1 MHLELHFRL
10 VFHLNAALKRRARAA
25 MRLTTLILLIAAAGG
40 TAAPARV
47 PAEPT
52 PCATPAVDARAAERA
67 AARNAAV
74 EKVALLVRQTERDS
88 VALASALSKEIAAGV
103 IEIETN
109 GRTIVLRVKDRG
121 SFESG
126 SASLTSDFKPVVK
139 IIRGALKNTSGT
151 IRVEG
156 HTDDV
161 PTRSSQ
167 FGSNLAL
174 SSARAVAVAQALFQD
189 GSIEESRFTA
199 IGYAATRPL
208 VPNDS
213 AEARARNRRVEIV
226 IEQGLDAEVKSDL
239 DAIRRNDSE
248 GFQRVR
254 IDLMRR
260 FGVSVG
266 DT

>member
-1 MHLELHFRL
+1 MAFWRAKQRRCAMKWTWTLL
-10 VFHLNAALKRRARAA
+10 VMAAV
-25 MRLTTLILLIAAAGG
+25 G
-40 TAAPARV
+40 TAAAPSRV
-47 PAEPT
+47 PSEAASCT
-52 PCATPAVDARAAERA
+52 TQAIDARAAERT
-67 AARNAAV
+67 AARTAAI
-74 EKVALLVRQTERDS
+74 EKIASLVRETERDS
-88 VALASALSKEIAAGV
+88 VTLATTLSKEIAAGV

-109 GRTIVLRVKDRG
+109 GRTIALRVKDRG

-126 SASLTSDFKPVVK
+126 SASLTRDFKPVLK

-156 HTDDV
+156 HTDDMPV
-161 PTRSSQ
+161 TGSQ

-189 GSIEESRFTA
+189 STIDESRFTV

-208 VPNDS
+208 VTNDS
-213 AEARARNRRVEIV
+213 PEARARNRRVEIV
-226 IEQGLDAEVKSDL
+226 IQQGLNDDVKHDL

-254 IDLMRR
+254 IELMRR
-260 FGVSVG
+260 FGVSL
-266 DT
+266 DDA

>member
-1 MHLELHFRL
+1 MDLATWLL
-10 VFHLNAALKRRARAA
+10 VF
-25 MRLTTLILLIAAAGG
+25 AAAGA
-40 TAAPARV
+40 TTSPAHPQSEQ
-47 PAEPT
+47 PACVT
-52 PCATPAVDARAAERA
+52 AVDPRAAERT
-67 AARNAAV
+67 AARNAV
-74 EKVALLVRQTERDS
+74 IDKVVALVKQTERES
-88 VALASALSKEIAAGV
+88 VALASALSREIAAGV

-126 SASLTSDFKPVVK
+126 SAALTSDFKPVLK
-139 IIRGALKNTSGT
+139 IMRGVLKNTSGA

-161 PTRSSQ
+161 PVRSAQ

-189 GSIEESRFTA
+189 GSIDESRFTA

-213 AEARARNRRVEIV
+213 SEARARNRRVEIV
-226 IEQGLDAEVKSDL
+226 IEQGLDDDVRRDL
-239 DAIRRNDSE
+239 DAIRRSDSE

-254 IDLMRR
+254 IELMRR
-260 FGVSVG
+260 FGVSIG
-266 DT
+266 DA

>member
-1 MHLELHFRL
+1 MDLAAWLL
-10 VFHLNAALKRRARAA
+10 VF
-25 MRLTTLILLIAAAGG
+25 AAAGG
-40 TAAPARV
+40 AAAPTHV
-47 PAEPT
+47 PSEPPACVT
-52 PCATPAVDARAAERA
+52 PVDSRAAERT

-74 EKVALLVRQTERDS
+74 EKVVALVKQTERDS

-126 SASLTSDFKPVVK
+126 AASLTSDFKPVLK
-139 IIRGALKNTSGT
+139 IVRGALKNTSGT

-161 PTRSSQ
+161 PVRSAQ

-189 GSIEESRFTA
+189 GSVDESRFTA

-213 AEARARNRRVEIV
+213 NEARARNRRVEIV
-226 IEQGLDAEVKSDL
+226 IEQGLDDEVKRDL
-239 DAIRRNDSE
+239 DAIRRSDSE

-254 IDLMRR
+254 IELMRR
-260 FGVSVG
+260 FGVGVG
-266 DT
+266 DG

>member
-1 MHLELHFRL
+1 MDLATWLL
-10 VFHLNAALKRRARAA
+10 VF
-25 MRLTTLILLIAAAGG
+25 AAAGDA
-40 TAAPARV
+40 TAV
-47 PAEPT
+47 PHVSAEPRTCVT
-52 PCATPAVDARAAERA
+52 PVDPRAAERT
-67 AARNAAV
+67 AARNAVIDKIV
-74 EKVALLVRQTERDS
+74 ELVKQTERDS
-88 VALASALSKEIAAGV
+88 VALASALSMEIAAGV

-126 SASLTSDFKPVVK
+126 SAALTSDFKPVLK
-139 IIRGALKNTSGT
+139 IVRGALKNTSGM

-161 PTRSSQ
+161 PVRSVQ
-167 FGSNLAL
+167 FASNLAL

-189 GSIEESRFTA
+189 GSIDESRFTA

-226 IEQGLDAEVKSDL
+226 VEQGLDDDVRRDL

-254 IDLMRR
+254 IELMRR
-260 FGVSVG
+260 FGVGVG
-266 DT
+266 DS

>member
-1 MHLELHFRL
+1 MDLATLLL
-10 VFHLNAALKRRARAA
+10 VFAATGA
-25 MRLTTLILLIAAAGG
+25 
-40 TAAPARV
+40 TAAPPHAQSEP
-47 PAEPT
+47 PACVAP
-52 PCATPAVDARAAERA
+52 VDPRAAERTI
-67 AARNAAV
+67 ARNAAI
-74 EKVALLVRQTERDS
+74 EKVVALVRQTERDS

-109 GRTIVLRVKDRG
+109 GRTIMLRVKDRG

-126 SASLTSDFKPVVK
+126 SASLTSDLKPVLK
-139 IIRGALKNTSGT
+139 IVRGALKNTSGT

-161 PTRSSQ
+161 PVRSAQ

-189 GSIEESRFTA
+189 GSIDESRFTA

-213 AEARARNRRVEIV
+213 TEARARNRRVEIV
-226 IEQGLDAEVKSDL
+226 IEQGLDDDVRRDL
-239 DAIRRNDSE
+239 DAIRRSDSE

-254 IDLMRR
+254 IELMRR

>member
-1 MHLELHFRL
+1 MDVAAWLL
-10 VFHLNAALKRRARAA
+10 VF
-25 MRLTTLILLIAAAGG
+25 AAAGP
-40 TAAPARV
+40 TAASAHAQSESPACV
-47 PAEPT
+47 AP
-52 PCATPAVDARAAERA
+52 VDPRAAERT
-67 AARNAAV
+67 AARNAAI
-74 EKVALLVRQTERDS
+74 EKVVALVKQTERDS
-88 VALASALSKEIAAGV
+88 VALASVLSKEIAAGV

-109 GRTIVLRVKDRG
+109 GRTIMLRVKDRG

-126 SASLTSDFKPVVK
+126 SASPTSDFKPVLK
-139 IIRGALKNTSGT
+139 IIRGALKNTTGS

-161 PTRSSQ
+161 PVRSAQ

-189 GSIEESRFTA
+189 GSIDEQRFTA

-226 IEQGLDAEVKSDL
+226 IEQGLDEDVRRDL
-239 DAIRRNDSE
+239 EAIRRNDSE

-254 IDLMRR
+254 IELMRR

>member
-1 MHLELHFRL
+1 MKFAWVLIIM
-10 VFHLNAALKRRARAA
+10 AAVGAS
-25 MRLTTLILLIAAAGG
+25 
-40 TAAPARV
+40 AAPT
-47 PAEPT
+47 PAPT
-52 PCATPAVDARAAERA
+52 DPAPRPTAAVDARAAERT
-67 AARNAAV
+67 AARTAV
-74 EKVALLVRQTERDS
+74 FEKVASLVRDTERDS

-126 SASLTSDFKPVVK
+126 SASLTSDFKPVLK

-156 HTDDV
+156 HTDDQ
-161 PTRSSQ
+161 PLRSSQ

-174 SSARAVAVAQALFQD
+174 SSARAVTVAQTLFQD
-189 GSIEESRFTA
+189 GTIDESRFTA

-213 AEARARNRRVEIV
+213 TEARARNRRVEIV
-226 IEQGLDAEVKSDL
+226 VQQGLNDDVKRDL

-260 FGVSVG
+260 FGVNV
-266 DT
+266 DEA